1 MHIYLRRQAL
11 DTLMHGGKLLPFI
24 VIFLSAFLIF
34 CSSRADA
41 LTLLNA
47 GYNMSSVSQAYY
59 GLTIA
64 SMGGTSIDECDCA
77 WYDWWCMLTCHPIYI
92 ETNCFGNNFHAYYLS
107 SYNGSSGIGYFN
119 NTCEVPTAYQ
129 SLGIYAHSPISPY
142 STVITTPSSRTTV
155 FAQVKYN
162 VNNWT
167 GVNTSVGK
175 YPVFAMFEPSNLS
188 FYPAIANLTLAAGIW
203 QVTTIWHTFDASS
216 NISVALLINEI
227 DNMTAGWNI
236 SIDYLRVGFVDMD
249 KYVTS
254 APSAGMTAADCA
266 WSAGGAGCG
275 WSGNLNGTY
284 VYNNNPNATVY
295 VDISGHSL
303 GEDPSVPCETIYTNW
318 SDVSYF
324 SGKYSARMADE
335 MPPFS
340 NSIDIGSDVWND
352 PNGWLGYS
360 SSWCN
365 IIFKDFVF
373 HNDYEYYYHV
383 APSYTMLEQS
393 IGMIDFVN
401 STYARPSWFYL
412 QDSCTG
418 LCPAY
423 LPSHAPCT
431 GSLQFNDS
439 GIIKGI
445 SECNVVYPSLG
456 YFRYPINL
464 SANNITAPNS
474 WMVNGFAVYWSHDGL
489 TTPWIPMA
497 YFTTMFNATCEEGWY
512 CDGTEEYWM
521 NSACVKYFETNCS
534 GICGCSGS
542 RCFETTGYWNCG
554 SNMTS
559 YHYNSTCHN
568 DLQLL
573 CDQYCDYDTGMCFNE
588 TICASDI
595 DCFPFCDGSTR
606 YYNPYCTPSYT
617 CDWYNLE
624 VCGYGCTP
632 SGCSGAP
639 PSPPLFGNGTDITTL
654 RPADV
659 ISSIYY
665 GVLGFVNAM
674 GGSFMFFIFLMI
686 VIVVIILCIT
696 LVPKILEEYL

>member
-1 MHIYLRRQAL
+1 
-11 DTLMHGGKLLPFI
+11 MHGGKLLLF
-24 VIFLSAFLIF
+24 VILFLSAFFIF

-47 GYNMSSVSQAYY
+47 GYNMSSYPETYY
-59 GLTIA
+59 GLTI
-64 SMGGTSIDECDCA
+64 SSIGGTDVDECDCA
-77 WYDWWCMLTCHPIYI
+77 WWDIWCKLTCHPTY
-92 ETNCFGNNFHAYYLS
+92 TDTGCFGDNRGDFLS
-107 SYNGSSGIGYFN
+107 SYSGATGVGYFN
-119 NTCEVPTAYQ
+119 NTCDVPPLYQ
-129 SLGIYAHSPISPY
+129 GIGIYAHSNLNPFP
-142 STVITTPSSRTTV
+142 TVITTPSSRTTV

-167 GVNTSVGK
+167 GVNTTAGK
-175 YPVFAMFEPSNLS
+175 YPVLALLDP
-188 FYPAIANLTLAAGIW
+188 ANLTNYYAIKNLTLINNSW
-203 QVTTIWHTFDASS
+203 QVSTVWHTFNTSS
-216 NISVALLINEI
+216 NITAILMIPEI
-227 DNMTAGWNI
+227 ENMSKGWTVYL
-236 SIDYLRVGFVDMD
+236 DYFRVGFVDSD
-249 KYVTS
+249 RYVNS
-254 APSAGMTAADCA
+254 APSASQEAADCA
-266 WSAGGAGCG
+266 WSNSSAGCG
-275 WSGNLNGTY
+275 WAGNLNGTY
-284 VYNNNPNATVY
+284 VGKSIVA

-318 SDVSYF
+318 SDSDFF
-324 SGKYSARMADE
+324 SGKYSVRMADE

-340 NSIDIGSDVWND
+340 NSIDIGSDVYND
-352 PNGWLGYS
+352 PNGWLGWS

-365 IIFKDFVF
+365 MLFKDFVF
-373 HNDYEYYYHV
+373 HSDYEYYYHV

-401 STYARPSWFYL
+401 NTYARPSWFYL

-418 LCPAY
+418 LCPSY
-423 LPSHAPCT
+423 HPSHAPCT
-431 GSLQFNDS
+431 GSMEFNDS

-445 SECNVVYPSLG
+445 SECNIVYPSIG
-456 YFRYPINL
+456 YYRYPINL
-464 SANNITAPNS
+464 SANNITNPNS
-474 WMVNGFAVYWSHDGL
+474 WRLNGFAVYYSHDGQS
-489 TTPWIPMA
+489 TPWIPMS
-497 YFTTMFNATCEEGWY
+497 YFTTFGNATCEEGWY
-512 CDGTEEYWM
+512 CDGTKEYWL
-521 NSACVKYFETNCS
+521 NSQCGAYFETNCS

-542 RCFETTGYWNCG
+542 RCFQTTGYWDCG

-573 CDQYCDYDTGMCFNE
+573 CDFYCDYGTGKCFNE

-617 CDWYNLE
+617 CDWYNSE
-624 VCGYGCTP
+624 VCGYGCAP

-674 GGSFMFFIFLMI
+674 GGSFMFFIFLMM

-696 LVPKILEEYL
+696 IIPKILEEYL